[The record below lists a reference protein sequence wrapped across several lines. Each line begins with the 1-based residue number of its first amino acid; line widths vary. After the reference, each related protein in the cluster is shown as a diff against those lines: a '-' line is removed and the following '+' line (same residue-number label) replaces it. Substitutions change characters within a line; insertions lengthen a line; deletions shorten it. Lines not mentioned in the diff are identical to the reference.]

1 MTVGL
6 GYGSREKSL
15 VEVHAESSLAGR
27 FLRERSENRKEVGQE
42 MGHADSVT
50 GPQGLRLHVLSKIP

>member
-1 MTVGL
+1 M
-6 GYGSREKSL
+6 

-42 MGHADSVT
+42 MG
-50 GPQGLRLHVLSKIP
+50 PQGLRLHVLSKIP